1 MKKNDEVLKYFPDNY
16 VLAMAENQ
24 IAKAPSLDIQVNSLI
39 LPTPYLQTPPLSK
52 TKKIFFKNCSFNTFS
67 WNAHQVPSMH

>member
-52 TKKIFFKNCSFNTFS
+52 TKKIFF
-67 WNAHQVPSMH
+67 